1 MRNEMN
7 YERVLFLPL
16 FQFPPCLA
24 LLTCALCLPNPAI
37 QSTHTHPTYTHTL
50 IHSYK
55 GSNAYLLCH
64 LTFAMQMIL
73 LLTLIS

>member
-37 QSTHTHPTYTHTL
+37 QSTHIHTPPTHT
-50 IHSYK
+50 
-55 GSNAYLLCH
+55 NTN
-64 LTFAMQMIL
+64 TFL
-73 LLTLIS
+73 